1 MLNPITLQQQI
12 QGALRPLSV
21 AIEQSFSRL
30 FPLQTKRDKEVLAA
44 IKADF
49 EKNVG
54 KCWDAFVK
62 KCLPLVKKHEEDL
75 AWNEISFYEAITEE
89 AKTTISEVEEN
100 KVIETLKIENNENKI
115 KKEKELHEVLS
126 KEDA

>member
-49 EKNVG
+49 EKLVMIQVSTMLAYAIDSYIKNISVSG
-54 KCWDAFVK
+54 MILTKGGPHSQAALVTSS
-62 KCLPLVKKHEEDL
+62 PLGQGGG
-75 AWNEISFYEAITEE
+75 
-89 AKTTISEVEEN
+89 VEP
-100 KVIETLKIENNENKI
+100 NNLLI
-115 KKEKELHEVLS
+115 M
-126 KEDA
+126 